1 MPRSDVTAQF
11 AKMMDKLLTQRKKH
25 LAIIAKNSAKVAEIE
40 GLFEQFGVT
49 LEAPKPAAKVGRPAK
64 KMKKAT
70 GRLQRGH
77 FDQTAAEFV
86 LELLKGKSLTTK
98 EINAAWATTG
108 RGGRA
113 DNTLMVLT
121 KAKKIKR
128 QKVKGG
134 AGSQYSVA

>member
-49 LEAPKPAAKVGRPAK
+49 LEAPKPVAKVGRPAK

-70 GRLQRGH
+70 GRRQRGV
-77 FDQTAAEFV
+77 FSETADQFV
-86 LELLKGKSLTTK
+86 LGLLKGKTITTAELT
-98 EINAAWATTG
+98 AAWAKSG
-108 RGGRA
+108 RGGRV
-113 DNTLMVLT
+113 DNTLTKLT
-121 KAKKIKR
+121 KAKQIKR
-128 QKVKGG
+128 ETVKDGQ
-134 AGSQYSVA
+134 GSEYSLT